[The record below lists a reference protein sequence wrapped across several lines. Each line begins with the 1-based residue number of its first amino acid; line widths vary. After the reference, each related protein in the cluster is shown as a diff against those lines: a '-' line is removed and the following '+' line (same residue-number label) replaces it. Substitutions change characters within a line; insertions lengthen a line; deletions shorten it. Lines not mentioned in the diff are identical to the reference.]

1 MFIYVLHYR
10 FQHRH
15 LDSPRV
21 LFFFCIDDCI
31 FTARNKVGAR
41 LCFHRCVWFCSQ
53 GGSTWPGTHPWDQ
66 VHPPRPGTPWD
77 QVPPRTRYTPL
88 DQVHHPGP
96 GTPPNQVH
104 PPGPGIHTPPGT
116 RYTPWDQVQPPRTR
130 YTPLPR
136 PGTAPPGYTP
146 SLVQSMLGD
155 TVNARAVRILL
166 ECNLVHMN
174 STFVTCSFLGD
185 IGINSIQHFI
195 CCYCLDHCPV
205 IDHLHWATPWS
216 EWYHTVRPFPC
227 YSSLTLIDS
236 DTKYN
241 GFNSN
246 AWGMVTFTNFC
257 TDPCLKALPNV
268 VYISVFQFCWQ
279 EYRRLTCGHLI

>member
-1 MFIYVLHYR
+1 MVIYVLHYR

-53 GGSTWPGTHPWDQ
+53 GGSTWPGTTPGTRYTPRDQ
-66 VHPPRPGTPWD
+66 VPPWD
-77 QVPPRTRYTPL
+77 QVPPRTRYTPWTTQVHQVHPPTRYTPQ
-88 DQVHHPGP
+88 DQVHTHPRGPGTPPGTRYNPPGP
-96 GTPPNQVH
+96 GTPP
-104 PPGPGIHTPPGT
+104 
-116 RYTPWDQVQPPRTR
+116 
-130 YTPLPR
+130 
-136 PGTAPPGYTP
+136 PGYTP
-146 SLVQSMLGD
+146 PPAGAEHAGRYGQR
-155 TVNARAVRILL
+155 AAVRILL

-216 EWYHTVRPFPC
+216 EWYRTVRPFPC

-236 DTKYN
+236 DTKCN

>member
-1 MFIYVLHYR
+1 MPPEYRKDGVFDSFQVIDLSLASLRITLMVIYVMVIYVLHYR

-31 FTARNKVGAR
+31 F
-41 LCFHRCVWFCSQ
+41 
-53 GGSTWPGTHPWDQ
+53 
-66 VHPPRPGTPWD
+66 
-77 QVPPRTRYTPL
+77 
-88 DQVHHPGP
+88 
-96 GTPPNQVH
+96 
-104 PPGPGIHTPPGT
+104 
-116 RYTPWDQVQPPRTR
+116 
-130 YTPLPR
+130 
-136 PGTAPPGYTP
+136 
-146 SLVQSMLGD
+146 
-155 TVNARAVRILL
+155 
-166 ECNLVHMN
+166 HMN
-174 STFVTCSFLGD
+174 STFVTCSFLGE
-185 IGINSIQHFI
+185 IGVNSIQHFI

-216 EWYHTVRPFPC
+216 EWYRTVRPFPC